1 MMSVVDMVRRP
12 REEIGVDARAQE
24 FEGISEVGRRV
35 VGGGRR
41 RNSRRWRE
49 GGRHC
54 GKGCMNVSG
63 NVNLI
68 MSKVCSRFREV
79 ESWRWLEG
87 NLPNRGASKM
97 RSPRGNSV
105 HTIFEGL
112 SRCA

>member
-1 MMSVVDMVRRP
+1 
-12 REEIGVDARAQE
+12 
-24 FEGISEVGRRV
+24 
-35 VGGGRR
+35 
-41 RNSRRWRE
+41 
-49 GGRHC
+49 
-54 GKGCMNVSG
+54 MNVSG

-68 MSKVCSRFREV
+68 MSKVCSRLREV